1 MVIGEVMNNMRLTT
15 LCYIEKDGCWL
26 MLHRIKKAQ
35 DENAGKWIG
44 IGGHLEENEAP
55 EECVL
60 REIRE
65 ETGLE
70 VTDLKLRGLITFIL
84 PDWGNELTFLYTAR
98 TDGDV
103 PADRLDGPEGI
114 LHWVPIAE
122 VESLSLWEGDRVFLP
137 LLNQRQDC
145 FSLKLTYL
153 SGGALEQAALDGEES
168 EYAH

>member
-1 MVIGEVMNNMRLTT
+1 MRLTT

-26 MLHRIKKAQ
+26 MMHRVKKRQ

-65 ETGLE
+65 ETGLG
-70 VTDLKLRGLITFIL
+70 VTDLRLRGLITFIL

-98 TDGDV
+98 TSEQV
-103 PADRLDGPEGI
+103 PADRLDGPEGV
-114 LHWVPIAE
+114 LRWVPIPE
-122 VESLSLWEGDRVFLP
+122 VNGLSLWEGDRVFLP
-137 LLNQRQDC
+137 LLRERQDC
-145 FSLKLTYL
+145 FSLKLIYL
-153 SGGALEQAALDGEES
+153 PGGALAGAALDGAPLKGWDPAD
-168 EYAH
+168 AH